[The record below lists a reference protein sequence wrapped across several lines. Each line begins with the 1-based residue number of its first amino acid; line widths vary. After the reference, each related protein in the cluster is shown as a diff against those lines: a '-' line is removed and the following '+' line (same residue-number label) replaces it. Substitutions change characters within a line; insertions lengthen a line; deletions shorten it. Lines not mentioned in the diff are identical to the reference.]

1 MPASVID
8 IHPHIISSDHK
19 KYPPSP
25 LFGKQSDW
33 SKERP
38 VEVPDL
44 LAAMDRAG
52 VGKAAIVHS
61 STCYGYDNSYVCDA
75 VQDYPGK
82 LTAVGSVDLMAQ
94 DATDRI
100 RGWMKRGLT
109 GLRLF
114 TGGSTKAF
122 DTTAL
127 DHPDSFAAWDMAGE
141 EGLSICIQTGPA
153 GLPQIAGLA
162 KRFPKVNII
171 LDHLSRP
178 VIDDGAPYNKAVS
191 LWAMSAFENIFLK
204 ITPRT
209 TDAAVVGG
217 ANPTSLFTKIVDTFG
232 AERLAWGSNFPS
244 SEGELKDNLDTAK
257 QQLAFLPGPVRQQIF
272 AGTAQRLYPSLAD

>member
-1 MPASVID
+1 MAPSVID
-8 IHPHIISSDHK
+8 IHPHIISSNLE

-44 LAAMDRAG
+44 LLAMDKAG
-52 VGKAAIVHS
+52 VDKAAIVHS

-82 LTAVGSVDLMAQ
+82 LTAVGSVDLLAA
-94 DATDRI
+94 DAKEQI
-100 RGWMKRGLT
+100 RAWMKRGLT

-127 DHPDSFAAWDMAGE
+127 DHPDSFPAWDMAGE

-153 GLPQIAGLA
+153 ALPQVAGLA

-171 LDHLSRP
+171 LDHLARP

-209 TDAAVVGG
+209 TDLAVLGN
-217 ANPTSLFTKIVDTFG
+217 ADPTSLFTKIVDTFG

-244 SEGELKDNLDTAK
+244 SEGEMKDNLDTAR
-257 QQLAFLPGPVRQQIF
+257 QQLAFLPEDVRHQIF
-272 AGTAQRLYPSLAD
+272 VGTAQHLYPSLAG